1 MKYETINDAV
11 HAWVAEFNAI
21 PMAIIDKL
29 LEQNSEELHEIT
41 PPSVGDRV
49 FVFDSIAD
57 EDTGEI
63 IEHNKDIYTIKL
75 DDGTT
80 CVLEAGDFEVQHDEF
95 LPMWGTMWA
104 FGDSIDNW
112 WLEDGGLQIMA
123 DCGFRIYEQEDYDYI
138 FGIDG
143 AGYSFYDEHWI
154 PLYKARGLKW
164 HKEESELQE
173 QGGSKHD

>member
-1 MKYETINDAV
+1 MKYETINDAA

-29 LEQNSEELHEIT
+29 LEGNSDELHEIT

-49 FVFDSIAD
+49 FVFDSPAD

-63 IEHNKDIYTIKL
+63 IERNEDIYTIKL
-75 DDGTT
+75 DDGTA
-80 CVLEAGDFEVQHDEF
+80 CILKAGDFEVQHDEF

-112 WLEDGGLQIMA
+112 WLEDDDGLQIMA
-123 DCGFRIYEQEDYDYI
+123 DCGFRIYEQEDYGYI

-164 HKEESELQE
+164 HKEEDKGDESDGE
-173 QGGSKHD
+173 

>member
-1 MKYETINDAV
+1 MKYETINDAA

-29 LEQNSEELHEIT
+29 LEANSEELHEIT

-49 FVFDSIAD
+49 FVFNSPAD

-63 IEHNKDIYTIKL
+63 IEHNENIYTIKL

-80 CVLEAGDFEVQHDEF
+80 CDLEAGDFEVQHDEV

-164 HKEESELQE
+164 HKEEDKGDESDGE
-173 QGGSKHD
+173 

>member
-1 MKYETINDAV
+1 MKYETINDAA

-29 LEQNSEELHEIT
+29 LEQNSDELHEIT

-49 FVFDSIAD
+49 FVFDSPAD

-63 IEHNKDIYTIKL
+63 IGHNENIYTIKL

-80 CVLEAGDFEVQHDEF
+80 CDLEAGDFEVQHDEF

-112 WLEDGGLQIMA
+112 WLEDGGFKLWQTVASVSMSRKIM
-123 DCGFRIYEQEDYDYI
+123 IT
-138 FGIDG
+138 
-143 AGYSFYDEHWI
+143 YSA
-154 PLYKARGLKW
+154 LTGLGTAFMT
-164 HKEESELQE
+164 SI
-173 QGGSKHD
+173 GSRSIKRVV

>member
-1 MKYETINDAV
+1 
-11 HAWVAEFNAI
+11 
-21 PMAIIDKL
+21 MAIIDKL
-29 LEQNSEELHEIT
+29 LEGNSEELQEIT
-41 PPSVGDRV
+41 PPSVGNRV
-49 FVFDSIAD
+49 FVFNSPAD

-63 IEHNKDIYTIKL
+63 IERNKDIYTIKL
-75 DDGTT
+75 DDGTA

-143 AGYSFYDEHWI
+143 AGYSFYEEHWI

-164 HKEESELQE
+164 HKEEDNEDESDGE
-173 QGGSKHD
+173 

>member
-49 FVFDSIAD
+49 FVFDSPAD

-63 IEHNKDIYTIKL
+63 IEHNENVFTIKL

-80 CVLEAGDFEVQHDEF
+80 CDLEAGDFEVQHDEF

-164 HKEESELQE
+164 HKEEDNEDESDGE
-173 QGGSKHD
+173 

>member
-29 LEQNSEELHEIT
+29 LEANSEELHEIT

-49 FVFDSIAD
+49 FVFDSPAD

-63 IEHNKDIYTIKL
+63 IEHNENIYTIKL

-80 CVLEAGDFEVQHDEF
+80 CDLEAGDFEVQHDEF

-164 HKEESELQE
+164 HKEEDKGDESDGE
-173 QGGSKHD
+173 

>member
-1 MKYETINDAV
+1 MKYETINDAA

-49 FVFDSIAD
+49 FVFDSPAD

-63 IEHNKDIYTIKL
+63 IERNESIYTIKL

-80 CVLEAGDFEVQHDEF
+80 CDLEAGDFEVQHDEF

-143 AGYSFYDEHWI
+143 AGYSFYEEHWI

-164 HKEESELQE
+164 HKEEDKGDESDGE
-173 QGGSKHD
+173 

>member
-1 MKYETINDAV
+1 MKYETINDAA

-29 LEQNSEELHEIT
+29 LEANSEELHEIT

-49 FVFDSIAD
+49 FVFDSPAD

-63 IEHNKDIYTIKL
+63 IERNESIYTIKL

-80 CVLEAGDFEVQHDEF
+80 CDLEAGDFEVQHDEF

-143 AGYSFYDEHWI
+143 AGYSFYEEHWI

-164 HKEESELQE
+164 HKEEDKGDESDGE
-173 QGGSKHD
+173 

>member
-49 FVFDSIAD
+49 FVFDSPAD

-63 IEHNKDIYTIKL
+63 IEHNENVFTIKL

-80 CVLEAGDFEVQHDEF
+80 CDLEAGDFEVQHDEF

-143 AGYSFYDEHWI
+143 AGYSFYEEHWI

-164 HKEESELQE
+164 HKEEDNEDESDGE
-173 QGGSKHD
+173 

>member
-1 MKYETINDAV
+1 MKYETINDAA

-29 LEQNSEELHEIT
+29 LEANSEELHEIT

-49 FVFDSIAD
+49 FVFDSPAD

-63 IEHNKDIYTIKL
+63 IEHNENIYTIKL

-80 CVLEAGDFEVQHDEF
+80 CDLEVGDFEVQHDEF

-104 FGDSIDNW
+104 FGYSIDNW

-143 AGYSFYDEHWI
+143 AGYSFYDEHWL

-164 HKEESELQE
+164 HKEEDKGDESDGE
-173 QGGSKHD
+173 

>member
-1 MKYETINDAV
+1 MKYETINDAA

-49 FVFDSIAD
+49 FVFDSPAD

-63 IEHNKDIYTIKL
+63 IERNKDIYTIKL

-80 CVLEAGDFEVQHDEF
+80 CDLEVGDFEVQHDEF

-143 AGYSFYDEHWI
+143 AGYSFYEEHWI

-164 HKEESELQE
+164 HKEEDKGDESDGE
-173 QGGSKHD
+173 

>member
-1 MKYETINDAV
+1 MKYETINDAA

-29 LEQNSEELHEIT
+29 LEVNSEELHEIT

-49 FVFDSIAD
+49 FVFDSPAD

-63 IEHNKDIYTIKL
+63 IERNESIYTIKL
-75 DDGTT
+75 DDGTA
-80 CVLEAGDFEVQHDEF
+80 CDLEAGDFEVQHDEF

-164 HKEESELQE
+164 HREEDKGDESDEE
-173 QGGSKHD
+173 

>member
-1 MKYETINDAV
+1 MKYETINDAA

-29 LEQNSEELHEIT
+29 LEGNSDELHEIT

-49 FVFDSIAD
+49 FVFDSPAD

-63 IEHNKDIYTIKL
+63 IERNESIYTIKL

-80 CVLEAGDFEVQHDEF
+80 CDLEAGDFEVQHDEF

-123 DCGFRIYEQEDYDYI
+123 DCSFRIYEQEDYDYI

-164 HKEESELQE
+164 HKEEDKGDESDGE
-173 QGGSKHD
+173 

>member
-1 MKYETINDAV
+1 MKYETINDAA

-29 LEQNSEELHEIT
+29 LEANSEELHEIT

-49 FVFDSIAD
+49 FVFDSPAD

-63 IEHNKDIYTIKL
+63 IERNESIYTIKL

-80 CVLEAGDFEVQHDEF
+80 CDLEAGDFEVQHDEF

-143 AGYSFYDEHWI
+143 AGYSFYEEHWI

-164 HKEESELQE
+164 HKEEEKGDESDGE
-173 QGGSKHD
+173 

>member
-1 MKYETINDAV
+1 MKYETINDAA

-29 LEQNSEELHEIT
+29 LEQNLEELHEIT

-49 FVFDSIAD
+49 FVFDSPAD

-63 IEHNKDIYTIKL
+63 IERNKDIYTIKL

-80 CVLEAGDFEVQHDEF
+80 CDLEVGDFEVQHDEF

-143 AGYSFYDEHWI
+143 AGYSFYEEHWI

-164 HKEESELQE
+164 HKEEDKGDESDGE
-173 QGGSKHD
+173 

>member
-1 MKYETINDAV
+1 MKYETINDAA

-29 LEQNSEELHEIT
+29 LEGNSEELQEIT

-49 FVFDSIAD
+49 FVFNSPAD

-63 IEHNKDIYTIKL
+63 IEHNENIYTIKL

-80 CVLEAGDFEVQHDEF
+80 CDLEAGDFEVQHDEF

-143 AGYSFYDEHWI
+143 AGYSFYEEHWI

-164 HKEESELQE
+164 HKEEDNGDESDGE
-173 QGGSKHD
+173 

>member
-1 MKYETINDAV
+1 MKYETINDAA

-29 LEQNSEELHEIT
+29 LEQNSDELHEIT

-49 FVFDSIAD
+49 FVFDSPAD

-63 IEHNKDIYTIKL
+63 IERNKDIYTIKL

-80 CVLEAGDFEVQHDEF
+80 CDLEVGDFEVQHDEF

-143 AGYSFYDEHWI
+143 AGYSFYEEHWI

-164 HKEESELQE
+164 HKEEDKGDESD
-173 QGGSKHD
+173 GK